1 MPSVTI
7 TSDDSWQVPIGVG
20 EVDVTLSGEAGRDG
34 DTGGFGNNT
43 TSAGSDGL
51 EVTATMS
58 VSGGQTL
65 YIRFGGGGIGTYE
78 SDPSYNAYAEGGD
91 GGDAADI
98 RKGGTALSD
107 RAIVAPGGGGGS
119 AATFSDETPQAWDSG
134 AAGWVSGED
143 GGVRDTF
150 FESAVARG
158 GDRNSGGSGGNLATD
173 GSAGQ
178 GGQGMGNFD
187 QSNAQSGGGGGGGYY
202 GGGGGGADSV
212 IVAGGAGGSG
222 YSDASVSS
230 VSYSAT
236 PTTNSFVEIS
246 YELPPDAATDLA
258 ATADSGDEIT
268 LSWTFASSA
277 DEYNVYRSTDPG
289 VSKSDTLAGTATSDP
304 FTDTGLNDGSKYHY
318 AVAGVNS
325 VGEGELSNEAGATT
339 TLPAPTDLSVV
350 DVGADEV
357 DLSWTANH
365 DNGETRVEI
374 SEDDDGTWSV
384 AQTVPYNTESATV
397 SGLLN
402 GQLYGVRVVA
412 DTGDAEEVD
421 Q

>member
-143 GGVRDTF
+143 G
-150 FESAVARG
+150 
-158 GDRNSGGSGGNLATD
+158 DR
-173 GSAGQ
+173 
-178 GGQGMGNFD
+178 
-187 QSNAQSGGGGGGGYY
+187 
-202 GGGGGGADSV
+202 
-212 IVAGGAGGSG
+212 
-222 YSDASVSS
+222 
-230 VSYSAT
+230 
-236 PTTNSFVEIS
+236 
-246 YELPPDAATDLA
+246 
-258 ATADSGDEIT
+258 
-268 LSWTFASSA
+268 
-277 DEYNVYRSTDPG
+277 
-289 VSKSDTLAGTATSDP
+289 K
-304 FTDTGLNDGSKYHY
+304 
-318 AVAGVNS
+318 
-325 VGEGELSNEAGATT
+325 
-339 TLPAPTDLSVV
+339 SVV
-350 DVGADEV
+350 
-357 DLSWTANH
+357 
-365 DNGETRVEI
+365 
-374 SEDDDGTWSV
+374 
-384 AQTVPYNTESATV
+384 
-397 SGLLN
+397 
-402 GQLYGVRVVA
+402 
-412 DTGDAEEVD
+412 
-421 Q
+421 

>member
-1 MPSVTI
+1 
-7 TSDDSWQVPIGVG
+7 
-20 EVDVTLSGEAGRDG
+20 
-34 DTGGFGNNT
+34 
-43 TSAGSDGL
+43 
-51 EVTATMS
+51 
-58 VSGGQTL
+58 
-65 YIRFGGGGIGTYE
+65 
-78 SDPSYNAYAEGGD
+78 
-91 GGDAADI
+91 
-98 RKGGTALSD
+98 
-107 RAIVAPGGGGGS
+107 
-119 AATFSDETPQAWDSG
+119 
-134 AAGWVSGED
+134 
-143 GGVRDTF
+143 
-150 FESAVARG
+150 
-158 GDRNSGGSGGNLATD
+158 
-173 GSAGQ
+173 
-178 GGQGMGNFD
+178 MGNFD